1 MFASVILCTYN
12 RAHLLERALRSR
24 ACQTVTSE
32 KFEIVV
38 VDDGSTDGT
47 AALCER
53 AGRDLSNM
61 RYVAMGKNL
70 GLAAAG
76 NRGLR
81 SARGEFLLFIDDDC
95 IAQEGWVEC
104 MTSSLERHPL
114 AAGAIQ
120 SPVSNYIK
128 LCHNISQFHPFM
140 KRRTEGWTGSIAG
153 ANMGIRRL
161 VLEELGGF
169 DEKSKVPDMELM
181 LRARLKGLR
190 VHFAAR
196 AVVIHDP
203 DRTSLATVLKN
214 ASEHAS
220 KTILLR
226 NTYDSLLHT
235 PFVLRSPGLILLGAP
250 LIALMVTLKVYASN
264 SGLVK
269 YFWTAP
275 LVYAQKLAWCWGAAR
290 GLRENQ

>member
-1 MFASVILCTYN
+1 MFASVILCTYS
-12 RAHLLERALRSR
+12 RVHLLERVLRSL
-24 ACQTVTSE
+24 ACQTAASE
-32 KFEIVV
+32 EFEIVV

-47 AALCER
+47 AELCAR
-53 AGRDLSNM
+53 AGRDLSNLK
-61 RYVAMGKNL
+61 YVSMGKNL
-70 GLAAAG
+70 GLATAG
-76 NRGLR
+76 NEGIR
-81 SARGEFLLFIDDDC
+81 SARGEVLLFIDDDC
-95 IAQEGWVEC
+95 LAQEDWVEC
-104 MTSSLERHPL
+104 MMSSLQRHPL

-140 KRRTEGWTGSIAG
+140 KRRTEGWAGAIAG
-153 ANMGIRRL
+153 ANMGIRRS
-161 VLEELGGF
+161 VLEQLGGF

-181 LRARLKGLR
+181 LRARLKGHR
-190 VHFAAR
+190 VHFTPR

-203 DRTSLATVLKN
+203 DRTGLATVLKN

-226 NTYDSLLHT
+226 KKYDSLMHT
-235 PFVLRSPGLILLGAP
+235 PFVLLSPGLILLAAP
-250 LIALMVTLKVYASN
+250 LIALMVTLAIYAHN

-290 GLRENQ
+290 GLRENL

>member
-12 RAHLLERALRSR
+12 RVHLLERTLRSL
-24 ACQTVTSE
+24 ACQTVTPE
-32 KFEIVV
+32 QFEIVV

-61 RYVAMGKNL
+61 RYVAVGKNL

-81 SARGEFLLFIDDDC
+81 SARGEVLLFIDDDC
-95 IAQEGWVEC
+95 LALEDWVEC
-104 MTSSLERHPL
+104 LTSSLEQHPL

-140 KRRTEGWTGSIAG
+140 KRRPEGWTGSIAG

-169 DEKSKVPDMELM
+169 DEKCKVPDMELM
-181 LRARLKGLR
+181 LRARLKGHR
-190 VHFAAR
+190 VRFAPR

-226 NTYDSLLHT
+226 KKYGSLLRT
-235 PFVLRSPGLILLGAP
+235 PFVLRSPGLILLAAP
-250 LIALMVTLKVYASN
+250 LIALMVTLRIYAN
-264 SGLVK
+264 NMGLVK

-275 LVYAQKLAWCWGAAR
+275 LVFAQKLAWCWGAAR
-290 GLRENQ
+290 GLRENR